1 MAGRADSRLPRRRV
15 PSAERKLILQCRRKE
30 SDMGYTTEF
39 DGEFRLN
46 KPLDDDTFYAL
57 EDLDGS
63 YSNGE
68 LPDSYC
74 QWKVGADWQS
84 IKWDGGEKFYYYIE
98 WIRAINRQYL
108 LPKKYILN
116 GEVLF
121 QGESVKDCGRIVAN
135 DGKIEV
141 YWNYDDPKLSN
152 YDPKSK
158 AKCHIPEGQGVHWI
172 SRDRNVFCDFG
183 DSTWMDSETE
193 DAEQSKMFGITLG
206 NAKAVAVFIDVS
218 ATQGTNKEWRGFSS
232 WGDKRRVRIMSI
244 DTLLPLIDSER
255 GARTRLA
262 DIFKAA
268 KRVKRCHD
276 AYWPFLSKQ

>member
-1 MAGRADSRLPRRRV
+1 
-15 PSAERKLILQCRRKE
+15 
-30 SDMGYTTEF
+30 MGYTTEF

-98 WIRAINRQYL
+98 WIRAINRRYL
-108 LPKKYILN
+108 LPKKYMLN

-172 SRDRNVFCDFG
+172 SRDRSVFCDFG
-183 DSTWMDSETE
+183 NSSIMASEAE
-193 DAEQSKMFGITLG
+193 DAEQSKLFGITLG
-206 NAKAVAVFIDVS
+206 NANAVAVFVDIS
-218 ATQGTNKEWRGFSS
+218 AKPGTNNEWRGFSS
-232 WGDKRRVRIMSI
+232 WGDKRRVRIMSL
-244 DTLLPLIDSER
+244 DMLFPLADSER
-255 GARTRLA
+255 GARTRLTN
-262 DIFKAA
+262 IFNTA
-268 KRVKRCHD
+268 KTLKRCAD
-276 AYWPFLSKQ
+276 TCWPFAPKQ